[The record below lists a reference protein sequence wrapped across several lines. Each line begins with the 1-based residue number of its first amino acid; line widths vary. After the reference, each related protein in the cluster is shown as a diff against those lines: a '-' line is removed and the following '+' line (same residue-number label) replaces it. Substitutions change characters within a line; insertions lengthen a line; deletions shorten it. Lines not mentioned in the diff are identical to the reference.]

1 MNEKLFQSQKIN
13 LNENGVNPNVK
24 ALITIKPK
32 VVIIT
37 LTKILEKLEV
47 ENLTDTVEQEEEKN
61 LQKVVQVAKVHGVTI
76 QKLFLKTL
84 KIIMMNIILKK
95 L

>member
-1 MNEKLFQSQKIN
+1 MEKMTKKIKTQN
-13 LNENGVNPNVK
+13 TKNVK